1 MISYLDKFL
10 KHVAVFALLISKIFG
25 IEIGFVDNG
34 GTYTE
39 TFSEGTKGTIQ
50 LEVSD
55 NDGTTVNF
63 NFLIIIDYSTLGYIS
78 TAKRQETWNSTGYGN
93 GYFRDF
99 IPNNLTSWTSSDYD
113 LTLPAN
119 FSVTMY
125 NGNYP
130 GYSDKLVYFCQL
142 RATGNGFY
150 DIQVPVIDDKMYEGG
165 SGSLETIEF
174 LLSDASSVSSEC
186 GATRFTY
193 KINDNDL
200 EPYYGFYNSSDQDFN
215 EGTNLN
221 DYGYQNALAIQPLAN
236 PIDGQIYVV
245 GTNNFTFSWSP
256 TAPSNVRVL
265 LLKLWSL

>member
-1 MISYLDKFL
+1 MLKNLSMISYLDKFL

-99 IPNNLTSWTSSDYD
+99 IPNNLTSSIS
-113 LTLPAN
+113 
-119 FSVTMY
+119 
-125 NGNYP
+125 
-130 GYSDKLVYFCQL
+130 
-142 RATGNGFY
+142 
-150 DIQVPVIDDKMYEGG
+150 
-165 SGSLETIEF
+165 
-174 LLSDASSVSSEC
+174 SSE
-186 GATRFTY
+186 
-193 KINDNDL
+193 
-200 EPYYGFYNSSDQDFN
+200 
-215 EGTNLN
+215 
-221 DYGYQNALAIQPLAN
+221 
-236 PIDGQIYVV
+236 
-245 GTNNFTFSWSP
+245 
-256 TAPSNVRVL
+256 L
-265 LLKLWSL
+265 L